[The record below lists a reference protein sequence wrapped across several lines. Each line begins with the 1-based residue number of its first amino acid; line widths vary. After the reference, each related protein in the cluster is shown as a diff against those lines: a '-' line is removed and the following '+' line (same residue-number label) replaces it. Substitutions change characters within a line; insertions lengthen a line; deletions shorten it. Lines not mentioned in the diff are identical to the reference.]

1 MGRLLFIQQIDEGVG
16 KPELRIRILAFAG
29 DAWITDQRVICP
41 EDEGERIQQK
51 KSFFHV
57 SRLQYRGRLST

>member
-29 DAWITDQRVICP
+29 DAWITDQRVIRP

-51 KSFFHV
+51 KFFFHV
-57 SRLQYRGRLST
+57 SCLQYRGRLST